1 MVHDF
6 VGIYQNR
13 LRMENKPVF
22 SAAHDTFL
30 ETALHAVFFEVRP
43 ARYLK
48 KETVYCATIAVAI
61 FYIRRPFYLAGHGLA
76 ETAFGQ
82 N

>member
-22 SAAHDTFL
+22 SAAHDSFL
-30 ETALHAVFFEVRP
+30 ETALHAVFFEVIP
-43 ARYLK
+43 ARRLK
-48 KETVYCATIAVAI
+48 ERNGPLDYDRC
-61 FYIRRPFYLAGHGLA
+61 RHL
-76 ETAFGQ
+76 
-82 N
+82 